1 MSSAYNIIAGT
12 PTPIAVKLTT
22 TDPTAIA
29 GSATERTHVVW
40 FQCAEIAGA
49 TPTLTVEIYNAA
61 TTTSYYLR
69 NALAFA
75 SGRASVLFENGITL
89 EKNQFLRVTA
99 GAANQVDV
107 VGMALLNTQQ
117 T

>member
-22 TDPTAIA
+22 TDPTNIA
-29 GSATERTHVVW
+29 GSATARTHVVW

-49 TPTLTVEIYNAA
+49 TPTLTVEIYDG
-61 TTTSYYLR
+61 TTSFYLR
-69 NALAFA
+69 NALVFA
-75 SGRASVLFENGITL
+75 SARSSVVFENGVTL
-89 EKNQFLRVTA
+89 EKGQFLRVTA
-99 GAANQVDV
+99 GAADQVDV

>member
-1 MSSAYNIIAGT
+1 VSSAYNIIAGT

-29 GSATERTHVVW
+29 GSATARTHVVW
-40 FQCAEIAGA
+40 FQCAEIAA
-49 TPTLTVEIYNAA
+49 STPALTVEIYDG
-61 TTTSYYLR
+61 TTSFYLR
-69 NALAFA
+69 NALAMTA
-75 SGRASVLFENGITL
+75 KQEVRFENGITL
-89 EKNQFLRVTA
+89 EKGQFLRVTA